1 MAWNTI
7 LGQPFA
13 LRVLQ
18 SHLVRQRIAPAYLFI
33 GPDGV
38 GKRLAAVEMAK
49 AVNCDRAGTL
59 ESPCDA
65 CDSCQR
71 IAREVH
77 PDVHRLSPHGASES
91 IPIDEVRH
99 LLERVNLRPYMGART
114 VAIIDGADR
123 LTEEAANSLLKALEE
138 PPGQAVFLLTTAHPA
153 RCLPTIISRCRV
165 VRFQRL
171 TAEVIEAL
179 LSRIHLGEPAIAQ
192 SAGRLAQ
199 GSMARALELCA
210 QWTRHEAITALLG
223 SEPPSAWLA
232 WDMPRDREELSRWL
246 GEAILW
252 LRDVAVAGAGE
263 PSLIGHRHALEA
275 IQRQASR
282 VDADRCVSTALS
294 LVELK
299 TSLDEQSI
307 SPRLV
312 GTLLRERWLE
322 LLG

>member
-1 MAWNTI
+1 MAWKTI
-7 LGQPFA
+7 LGQPLA

-18 SHLVRQRIAPAYLFI
+18 SHLVRQRIAPAYLLV
-33 GPDGV
+33 GPEGV

-49 AVNCDRAGTL
+49 AVNCDHPLDG
-59 ESPCDA
+59 PCDA
-65 CDSCQR
+65 CGSCQR
-71 IAREVH
+71 IMREVH
-77 PDVHRLSPHGASES
+77 PDVHRLDQGGASES
-91 IPIDEVRH
+91 ITIDEVRH
-99 LLERVNLRPYMGART
+99 LLERVSLRPYMGART

-138 PPGQAVFLLTTAHPA
+138 PPGQTVFLLTTAHPT
-153 RCLPTIISRCRV
+153 RCLSTIISRCRV

-179 LSRIHLGEPAIAQ
+179 LNRIHLGESAIAP
-192 SAGRLAQ
+192 SAARLAQ

-232 WDMPRDREELSRWL
+232 WEMPKDREELSRWL

-252 LRDVAVAGAGE
+252 LRDVAVARVAE

-275 IQRQASR
+275 IQWQALR
-282 VDADRCVSTALS
+282 LDADRCASTALG

-312 GTLLRERWLE
+312 GTLLRERWFNLFNV
-322 LLG
+322 